1 MTTTSRRNPY
11 KQLALLQK
19 IAHPRN
25 EPMKYWAIWQIKK
38 RRSKTS
44 SSRNC
49 EMEGIF
55 RAPEPDGLGEG
66 FTL

>member
-1 MTTTSRRNPY
+1 MTTTSKRNPY
-11 KQLALLQK
+11 KQLAPLQK

-38 RRSKTS
+38 KRLRTSLSRSSET
-44 SSRNC
+44 
-49 EMEGIF
+49 EGIF
-55 RAPEPDGLGEG
+55 RTPEPDGLGEG